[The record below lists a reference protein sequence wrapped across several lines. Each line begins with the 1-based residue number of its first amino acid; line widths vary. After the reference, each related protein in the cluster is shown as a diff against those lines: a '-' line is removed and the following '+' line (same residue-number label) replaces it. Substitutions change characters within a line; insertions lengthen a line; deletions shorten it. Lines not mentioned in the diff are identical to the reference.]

1 MNSRMRKHAAL
12 AVVTL
17 AAAGALT
24 LEACTETPTASS
36 DAPAI
41 QNQSKSEES
50 MTNERNGGYATI
62 SEDEAVAMMSENSA
76 TLVDVRTAREYADG
90 HIPGA
95 INIPVETIGS
105 VKPRRPSRRGRKRLH
120 HRLLPDRRA
129 QRTRFEHASQ
139 PRLQARVRPGRHR
152 RLERRKGSR
161 NRARQLHR
169 RRAVESVALE
179 VRACPA
185 GNDTWTGM
193 GNRSAK
199 PTAERA
205 RISKATN
212 RNARQTERPRT
223 CVEREGNVR
232 REPSAHASKPCG
244 CGGSLSKLRR
254 TRTKRPRITRM
265 RQ

>member
-24 LEACTETPTASS
+24 LAACAETPAASS

-105 VKPRRPSRRGRKRLH
+105 VKPAGLQGVDENASIIVLTVVICVLTSILTLFLQNSTVAA
-120 HRLLPDRRA
+120 LLSPIIISMA
-129 QRTRFEHASQ
+129 LAMGISPIPWCVIAAIGTNLAIAT
-139 PRLQARVRPGRHR
+139 PIGT
-152 RLERRKGSR
+152 
-161 NRARQLHR
+161 
-169 RRAVESVALE
+169 AVNMQIL
-179 VRACPA
+179 PA
-185 GNDTWTGM
+185 GYTFKDFALIGGPLFIIM
-193 GNRSAK
+193 VAAVSVLG
-199 PTAERA
+199 
-205 RISKATN
+205 
-212 RNARQTERPRT
+212 
-223 CVEREGNVR
+223 CV
-232 REPSAHASKPCG
+232 
-244 CGGSLSKLRR
+244 
-254 TRTKRPRITRM
+254 IYF
-265 RQ
+265 

>member
-24 LEACTETPTASS
+24 LAACTETPAASS

-62 SEDEAVAMMSENSA
+62 SEDEAVAMMSENST

-105 VKPRRPSRRGRKRLH
+105 VKPAGLQGVDENASIIVYC
-120 HRLLPDRRA
+120 
-129 QRTRFEHASQ
+129 RTGVRSEHASNM
-139 PRLQARVRPGRHR
+139 LLNLGYKHVFDLGGIVDWNGEKVAGTEPG
-152 RLERRKGSR
+152 SF
-161 NRARQLHR
+161 
-169 RRAVESVALE
+169 
-179 VRACPA
+179 A
-185 GNDTWTGM
+185 GD
-193 GNRSAK
+193 A
-199 PTAERA
+199 
-205 RISKATN
+205 
-212 RNARQTERPRT
+212 Q
-223 CVEREGNVR
+223 
-232 REPSAHASKPCG
+232 
-244 CGGSLSKLRR
+244 
-254 TRTKRPRITRM
+254 
-265 RQ
+265 

>member
-1 MNSRMRKHAAL
+1 
-12 AVVTL
+12 
-17 AAAGALT
+17 
-24 LEACTETPTASS
+24 
-36 DAPAI
+36 
-41 QNQSKSEES
+41 

-105 VKPRRPSRRGRKRLH
+105 VKPAGLQGVDENVSIIVYC
-120 HRLLPDRRA
+120 
-129 QRTRFEHASQ
+129 RTGARSEHASNM
-139 PRLQARVRPGRHR
+139 LLNLGYKHVFDHR
-152 RLERRKGSR
+152 RLERRKGGR
-161 NRARQLHR
+161 NRARQLRR

-232 REPSAHASKPCG
+232 RKPSAHASKPCG

>member
-24 LEACTETPTASS
+24 LAACAETPAASS

-105 VKPRRPSRRGRKRLH
+105 VKP
-120 HRLLPDRRA
+120 
-129 QRTRFEHASQ
+129 EHASQ
-139 PRLQARVRPGRHR
+139 PGLQARVRPGRHR
-152 RLERRKGSR
+152 RLERRKGGR
-161 NRARQLHR
+161 NRARQLRR

-232 REPSAHASKPCG
+232 RKPSAHASKPCG